1 MSRLKIAYLLDA
13 AIAIALVIIIP
24 LLLDNTF
31 APANSL
37 AYYLVAKIILGVIF
51 LAAIAYGLLGKGAN
65 GSNTTIV
72 AVATAYQL
80 VPLLVRFLVLS
91 KIPHADIIVV
101 VTIAILTI
109 AFIGLAFGLSYQD
122 SKMIAREEKAGNEIV
137 KEDVAYAFQETALN
151 MLIGRTL
158 KAVEDLHP
166 AMVITAGGVAANSRL
181 RVMLA
186 EGMKKYPDIELSQPP
201 IKYCTDNAAMI
212 GASGYVAYKHKLF
225 GTFDVAA
232 DPGLMMPGEE

>member
-91 KIPHADIIVV
+91 KIPHVDIIVV

-122 SKMIAREEKAGNEIV
+122 SKMIAREE
-137 KEDVAYAFQETALN
+137 
-151 MLIGRTL
+151 
-158 KAVEDLHP
+158 
-166 AMVITAGGVAANSRL
+166 VAAGKEIEVQEETVHLN
-181 RVMLA
+181 
-186 EGMKKYPDIELSQPP
+186 KK
-201 IKYCTDNAAMI
+201 
-212 GASGYVAYKHKLF
+212 
-225 GTFDVAA
+225 
-232 DPGLMMPGEE
+232 EEK

>member
-1 MSRLKIAYLLDA
+1 MTGHIYANRFAIDHDLRFPLL
-13 AIAIALVIIIP
+13 ALVISGGHTQLVWMDNDWDFKVIGTTMDDAIGEAYDKVSRVLGTGYPGGPII
-24 LLLDNTF
+24 DKM
-31 APANSL
+31 
-37 AYYLVAKIILGVIF
+37 AK
-51 LAAIAYGLLGKGAN
+51 LGKPHYKLPTPRVEGKYDFSFS
-65 GSNTTIV
+65 GLKT
-72 AVATAYQL
+72 AVTQ
-80 VPLLVRFLVLS
+80 
-91 KIPHADIIVV
+91 
-101 VTIAILTI
+101 
-109 AFIGLAFGLSYQD
+109 
-122 SKMIAREEKAGNEIV
+122 MIAREEKAGNEIV

>member
-101 VTIAILTI
+101 VTIAIRFFPAPRCAPFSVSDT
-109 AFIGLAFGLSYQD
+109 
-122 SKMIAREEKAGNEIV
+122 ARKISPNIV
-137 KEDVAYAFQETALN
+137 
-151 MLIGRTL
+151 IR
-158 KAVEDLHP
+158 
-166 AMVITAGGVAANSRL
+166 
-181 RVMLA
+181 
-186 EGMKKYPDIELSQPP
+186 
-201 IKYCTDNAAMI
+201 
-212 GASGYVAYKHKLF
+212 
-225 GTFDVAA
+225 
-232 DPGLMMPGEE
+232 